1 MAERVFCIDLGSAF
15 TKVALR
21 SDPTADGQLISP
33 SANRS
38 AVGFCVPTVVCA
50 ERRPD
55 HRVHLEFGSIAAD
68 RASAAN
74 LKVYK
79 DWKKAVFLRPSTGG
93 AHNSPLEAML
103 ASESLADL
111 AMRFDVPPRQ
121 ITYLRQMAVAA
132 REMIAG
138 PGQAISTESREHK
151 DAAIVAVHFFQWLR
165 QQVLLACERLPGT
178 ALKYEAIPARIAVPA
193 FAHGRGIE
201 AHPGCQVLLDALKK
215 AGWPLHIEQPLV
227 TEPYANAVGVLTK
240 AKNCL
245 LRAGKINIGGM
256 FAQGPLIT
264 VLRDAVHHPSY
275 GAMVIDVGA
284 FTTDF
289 ARIELDSEGKV
300 ITDPDTAFECSQHS
314 VPVGVSSLDTLVAD
328 VLPTEK
334 AAWFRT
340 APGYEQ
346 DAFRRN
352 VYSENKPFAINLP
365 DRQERIGAGEEGA
378 AIRDAIQ
385 AFGRQLGGA
394 VAEFCEGRAP
404 AAMQELI
411 LSGGGSSIPA
421 VRDALQQAAASGG
434 NSYVRT
440 HAPALKKVAGGPPV
454 SRLDAPMARGGSAL
468 GGASLYFER
477 SFY

>member
-1 MAERVFCIDLGSAF
+1 MV
-15 TKVALR
+15 
-21 SDPTADGQLISP
+21 
-33 SANRS
+33 
-38 AVGFCVPTVVCA
+38 
-50 ERRPD
+50 
-55 HRVHLEFGSIAAD
+55 
-68 RASAAN
+68 
-74 LKVYK
+74 
-79 DWKKAVFLRPSTGG
+79 
-93 AHNSPLEAML
+93 
-103 ASESLADL
+103 
-111 AMRFDVPPRQ
+111 
-121 ITYLRQMAVAA
+121 VAA

-215 AGWPLHIEQPLV
+215 AGWPLHIDQPLV
-227 TEPYANAVGVLTK
+227 TEPYANAVGILTK
-240 AKNCL
+240 AMNCL
-245 LRAGKINIGGM
+245 LRAGKINLGGM

-314 VPVGVSSLDTLVAD
+314 VPIGVSSLDTLVAD
-328 VLPTEK
+328 VLPAEK

-340 APGYEQ
+340 APGYDV

-365 DRQERIGAGEEGA
+365 DRHERIGAGEEGA

-394 VAEFCEGRAP
+394 VAEFCEGRPP

-411 LSGGGSSIPA
+411 LTGGGSSIPA
-421 VRDALQQAAASGG
+421 VRDALQQAASSGG

-454 SRLDAPMARGGSAL
+454 AKLDVSMARGGSAL